1 MRSIVLKNT
10 KKTEIMVDEHLRIK
24 FKFRSSFSNGM
35 YSSIVSDV
43 YEYSECW
50 YKGYIY
56 IYINITL

>member
-56 IYINITL
+56 I